1 MTGCA
6 LSRGSVASYFAA
18 GGRLSH
24 DCELIRLGGVS
35 KQLVSCLNR
44 CFGEPR
50 SGGMR
55 RTRECVVAC
64 ARASTSC
71 GHPTI
76 HGSVANFLLY
86 SNQCRPASPI
96 FYQMMMTFEVY
107 NRRWMDHGRLD
118 CAHQGHALH
127 TRPGG
132 SKIALVG
139 PSCPSRVLRGD
150 EAAGYG
156 RGAAMGGGV
165 SPLPREARKVELSYC
180 SGGHRKQ
187 SVRARR

>member
-86 SNQCRPASPI
+86 SNQCRPSSPI

-132 SKIALVG
+132 SKIAGIGRSKL
-139 PSCPSRVLRGD
+139 PEQSPERRRSRRIWPRSGH
-150 EAAGYG
+150 G
-156 RGAAMGGGV
+156 GGGV
-165 SPLPREARKVELSYC
+165 PPPSRSAE
-180 SGGHRKQ
+180 G
-187 SVRARR
+187 RA